1 MGYSP
6 RGVCNQGLVAFL
18 VVTPSRAGCK
28 LTAIFPVTGF
38 GGFRALANQL
48 AGHICGVPLPFV
60 PRLLWFLITIQTWI
74 MEGGGVFSSP
84 SCSNLRAF
92 HKTGFAKIL
101 SFSVISFNLPGFRC
115 VRVCVKYQ
123 LIRLLATRLVY
134 QLRFVTV
141 TRCFSNF
148 LHYVC

>member
-60 PRLLWFLITIQTWI
+60 PHLLWVLITIQTWR
-74 MEGGGVFSSP
+74 MGGGLSSP

-101 SFSVISFNLPGFRC
+101 SSSMISFNLPGFCR

-134 QLRFVTV
+134 QLRFVTG
-141 TRCFSNF
+141 TRCFSTF
-148 LHYVC
+148 LHYMC

>member
-1 MGYSP
+1 M
-6 RGVCNQGLVAFL
+6 AFL

-28 LTAIFPVTGF
+28 LTALLSCYRFWGS
-38 GGFRALANQL
+38 FRALAKS
-48 AGHICGVPLPFV
+48 AGWLHVWRPSLVCSSSPLVPNHHTNV
-60 PRLLWFLITIQTWI
+60 DNG
-74 MEGGGVFSSP
+74 EGGGFLSAP
-84 SCSNLRAF
+84 PLALTF
-92 HKTGFAKIL
+92 APFTKTGFAKIL
-101 SFSVISFNLPGFRC
+101 SSFVISFNLPGFRC

-134 QLRFVTV
+134 QLRFVRV

>member
-28 LTAIFPVTGF
+28 LTAIFPATGLEIF
-38 GGFRALANQL
+38 SRACQSAGWLHMWRPSPVCTSSPLVPNHHTNVDNGGGGF
-48 AGHICGVPLPFV
+48 
-60 PRLLWFLITIQTWI
+60 
-74 MEGGGVFSSP
+74 FSSP

-101 SFSVISFNLPGFRC
+101 SSFVISFNLPGFRC